1 MFISLLAVSVLVCYL
16 AVAVLLIGK
25 YRRTGDV
32 GFIWLGVAVVVWPV
46 VSRLLLDP
54 LKGVAIDRLIR
65 GHAIG
70 LYPFT
75 LVERGRIT
83 IGEFAASVNW
93 TEQFV
98 GICLLLVA
106 VLYLSKT
113 KSKHSH
119 EPA

>member
-16 AVAVLLIGK
+16 AVAVLLFGK
-25 YRRTGDV
+25 YRRTRDV

-54 LKGVAIDRLIR
+54 LKRVAIDRLIH

-83 IGEFAASVNW
+83 IGEFVASVNW
-93 TEQFV
+93 TQQFV